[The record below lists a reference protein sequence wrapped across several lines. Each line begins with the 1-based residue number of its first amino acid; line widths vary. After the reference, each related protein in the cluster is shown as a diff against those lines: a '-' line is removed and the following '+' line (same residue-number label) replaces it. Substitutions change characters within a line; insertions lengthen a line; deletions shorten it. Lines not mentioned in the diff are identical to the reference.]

1 MHCFTCAGKP
11 QLQRWQMKKNGFSHI
26 RKWLWGFLFLVIL
39 TAAFTFLLTY
49 QEILRS
55 LDEAVL
61 GSSGSS
67 VSAGQPIAAVQ
78 WTALKFRLHLLFTAG
93 LVVISAGGY
102 LWIRVVSQHL
112 NRPIRVIR
120 QALSRL
126 ASGKLN
132 ETVSLETTDEL
143 GQIGA
148 GINELAANLQELLLY
163 IWKQTGEC
171 NFLLEQIKE
180 NHSGNPAQAPNAVN
194 PEQLHKLDEAIQNLR
209 EMAKAY
215 VFYDVRLDGEQALAV
230 NEPGKV
236 ADSDGAPR

>member
-1 MHCFTCAGKP
+1 
-11 QLQRWQMKKNGFSHI
+11 MKKNGFSHI
-26 RKWLWGFLFLVIL
+26 RRWLWGFLFLVIL
-39 TAAFTFLLTY
+39 TAALTFLLTY

-55 LDEAVL
+55 LDETVL
-61 GSSGSS
+61 GSIGSS
-67 VSAGQPIAAVQ
+67 PSAGQAVAAAQ
-78 WTALKFRLHLLFTAG
+78 WTALKFRLYLLFTTG
-93 LVVISAGGY
+93 LVVIIAGGY
-102 LWIRVVSQHL
+102 LWIRVVTRRF
-112 NRPIRVIR
+112 NRPIRVIH

-132 ETVSLETTDEL
+132 ETVSLETTDEF

-171 NFLLEQIKE
+171 NDLLEQIKE
-180 NHSGNPAQAPNAVN
+180 NTTGNPTQTPNSVN
-194 PEQLHKLDEAIQNLR
+194 PDQLHKLDEAIQNLR

-215 VFYDVRLDGEQALAV
+215 VFYEVRLDGEQALAV

-236 ADSDGAPR
+236 ADSKGAV